1 MLNSLAAAEIYYTY
15 AMANNQLKI
24 RIANDSS
31 VVMGPGKAELLETI
45 DACGS
50 ISSAAKQMHMS
61 YRRAWE
67 LVDVMNKSFNQ
78 PLVSSSPGGHH
89 GGGAQLTDFGR
100 FILKNYR
107 DLISKAQAAVEVELN
122 HILSS
127 LKTPE

>member
-1 MLNSLAAAEIYYTY
+1 MTHDL
-15 AMANNQLKI
+15 LKI
-24 RIANDSS
+24 RIAHAGA
-31 VVMGPGKAELLETI
+31 VAMGPGKAKLLDAI

-89 GGGAQLTDFGR
+89 GGGAQLTQFGR
-100 FILKNYR
+100 FILKSYQ
-107 DLISKAQAAVEVELN
+107 DLLAKAHAAAEVELN
-122 HILSS
+122 QILSN
-127 LKTPE
+127 LKEPE